1 MAGFFEVQ
9 ILTLADLKAD
19 QSGLLISELAELI
32 CEVFSEPPWNERFS
46 ATRIMF
52 GLGVEMMRKNAMLVI
67 AKHKQD
73 GHVIAYML
81 GQELV
86 VESDDPRDQT
96 FLKISG
102 GHDLDVLANNQQRTF
117 YVSGLGV
124 IAKYRRLGIAEQLS
138 ATLLTELRRQQ
149 FDYRLGRTD
158 RQAHGMRKLYSKQ
171 GFKELPV
178 YDCNYP
184 ERSYWLLS
192 LTDVTQ

>member
-1 MAGFFEVQ
+1 MADFFEVQ
-9 ILTLADLKAD
+9 VITLADLRAD
-19 QSGLLISELAELI
+19 QSGLMISELAELI
-32 CEVFSEPPWNERFS
+32 CDVFSEPPWNERFS

-52 GLGVEMMRKNAMLVI
+52 GLGIEMMRKNPILII
-67 AKHKQD
+67 ARHKQE

-102 GHDLDVLANNQQRTF
+102 GYDLDVFANNQQRTF

-124 IAKYRRLGIAEQLS
+124 RSIYRRLGVAEQLS
-138 ATLLTELRRQQ
+138 ATLLSELRRQR

-158 RQAHGMRKLYSKQ
+158 LQAHGMRKLYSKQ

-178 YDCNYP
+178 YDFNYP

-192 LTDVTQ
+192 LN

>member
-1 MAGFFEVQ
+1 M
-9 ILTLADLKAD
+9 
-19 QSGLLISELAELI
+19 ISELAELI
-32 CEVFSEPPWNERFS
+32 CDVFSEPPWNERFS

-52 GLGVEMMRKNAMLVI
+52 GLGVEMMRKNAILII
-67 AKHKQD
+67 AKHKQE

-102 GHDLDVLANNQQRTF
+102 GHDLDALGNNQQRTF

-124 IAKYRRLGIAEQLS
+124 RAKYRRLGVAEQLS
-138 ATLLTELRRQQ
+138 ATLLSELRRHQ

-158 RQAHGMRKLYSKQ
+158 LQAHGMRKLYIKQ
-171 GFKELPV
+171 GFIELPV
-178 YDCNYP
+178 YDLKYP

-192 LTDVTQ
+192 LN

>member
-1 MAGFFEVQ
+1 MADFYEVQ
-9 ILTLADLKAD
+9 VITLADLKAD
-19 QSGLLISELAELI
+19 QSGLMISELAELI
-32 CEVFSEPPWNERFS
+32 CEVFSEPPWNEHFS
-46 ATRIMF
+46 TTRIMF
-52 GLGVEMMRKNAMLVI
+52 GLGVEMMRKNAILII
-67 AKHKQD
+67 AKHKLE

-117 YVSGLGV
+117 YVSALGV
-124 IAKYRRLGIAEQLS
+124 RLTYRRLGVAEQLS
-138 ATLLTELRRQQ
+138 TTLLTELRRHK

-158 RQAHGMRKLYSKQ
+158 LQAHGMRKLYNKQ
-171 GFKELPV
+171 GLKELPV
-178 YDCNYP
+178 YDLKYP

-192 LTDVTQ
+192 LN

>member
-1 MAGFFEVQ
+1 MADFFEVQ
-9 ILTLADLKAD
+9 VITVADLKAD
-19 QSGLLISELAELI
+19 QNGLMISELAELI
-32 CEVFSEPPWNERFS
+32 CEVFSEPPWNECFS
-46 ATRIMF
+46 TTRIMF
-52 GLGVEMMRKNAMLVI
+52 GLGAEMMRKNAILVI
-67 AKHKQD
+67 AKHKQE

-102 GHDLDVLANNQQRTF
+102 GHDLDVLGNNQQRTF

-124 IAKYRRLGIAEQLS
+124 RATYRRLGIAEQLS
-138 ATLLTELRRQQ
+138 ATLLSELRRHK

-158 RQAHGMRKLYSKQ
+158 LKAHGMRKLYNKQ

-178 YDCNYP
+178 YDLKYP

-192 LTDVTQ
+192 LN

>member
-1 MAGFFEVQ
+1 MADFFEVQ
-9 ILTLADLKAD
+9 VITLADLKAD
-19 QSGLLISELAELI
+19 QNGLMIFELAELI
-32 CEVFSEPPWNERFS
+32 CDVFSEPPWNECFS
-46 ATRIMF
+46 TTRIMF
-52 GLGVEMMRKNAMLVI
+52 GLGAEMMRKNAILVI
-67 AKHKQD
+67 AKHKQE

-102 GHDLDVLANNQQRTF
+102 GHDLDVLGNNQQRTF

-124 IAKYRRLGIAEQLS
+124 KATYRRLGVAEQLS
-138 ATLLTELRRQQ
+138 ATLLSELRRHK

-158 RQAHGMRKLYSKQ
+158 LQAHGMRKLYNKQ

-178 YDCNYP
+178 YDLKYP

-192 LTDVTQ
+192 LN

>member
-1 MAGFFEVQ
+1 MADFFEVQ
-9 ILTLADLKAD
+9 VITLADLRAD
-19 QSGLLISELAELI
+19 QYGVLISELAELI

-46 ATRIMF
+46 TTRIMF
-52 GLGVEMMRKNAMLVI
+52 GLGVEIMRKNAILII
-67 AKHKQD
+67 AKHKLE

-102 GHDLDVLANNQQRTF
+102 SYDLDILANNQQRTF
-117 YVSGLGV
+117 YVSALGV
-124 IAKYRRLGIAEQLS
+124 VSTYRRLGVAEQLS
-138 ATLLTELRRQQ
+138 ATLLTELRRHK

-158 RQAHGMRKLYSKQ
+158 LQAHGMRKLYNKQ
-171 GFKELPV
+171 GLKELPV
-178 YDCNYP
+178 YDLKYP

-192 LTDVTQ
+192 LN

>member
-1 MAGFFEVQ
+1 MTNFFEVQ
-9 ILTLADLKAD
+9 VITLADLRAD
-19 QSGLLISELAELI
+19 QCGVLISELAELI
-32 CEVFSEPPWNERFS
+32 CEVFSEPPWNEHFS

-52 GLGVEMMRKNAMLVI
+52 GLGVEMMRKNAILII
-67 AKHKQD
+67 ARHREE

-102 GHDLDVLANNQQRTF
+102 GHDLDFLANKQQRTF
-117 YVSGLGV
+117 YVGGLGV
-124 IAKYRRLGIAEQLS
+124 RSTYRRLGVAEQLS
-138 ATLLTELRRQQ
+138 ATLLTELRRHQ

-158 RQAHGMRKLYSKQ
+158 LQVHGMRKLYSKQ

-192 LTDVTQ
+192 LN

>member
-1 MAGFFEVQ
+1 MADFFEVQ
-9 ILTLADLKAD
+9 VITVADLKAD
-19 QSGLLISELAELI
+19 QNGLMISELAELI
-32 CEVFSEPPWNERFS
+32 CEVFSEPPWNECFS
-46 ATRIMF
+46 TTRIMF
-52 GLGVEMMRKNAMLVI
+52 GLGAEMMRKNAILVI

-102 GHDLDVLANNQQRTF
+102 GHDLDVLGNNQQRTF

-124 IAKYRRLGIAEQLS
+124 RATYRRLGIAEQLS
-138 ATLLTELRRQQ
+138 ATLLSELRRHK

-158 RQAHGMRKLYSKQ
+158 LQAHGMRKLYSKQ
-171 GFKELPV
+171 GFIELPV
-178 YDCNYP
+178 YDLKYP

-192 LTDVTQ
+192 LN

>member
-1 MAGFFEVQ
+1 MADFFEAQV
-9 ILTLADLKAD
+9 ITLADLRAD
-19 QSGLLISELAELI
+19 ESGVLISNLAEII

-46 ATRIMF
+46 ASRIMF
-52 GLGVEMMRKNAMLVI
+52 GLGIEMMRKNAMLII
-67 AKHKQD
+67 ARHKQE

-86 VESDDPRDQT
+86 IASDDPRDQT

-124 IAKYRRLGIAEQLS
+124 RATYRRLGVAEQLS
-138 ATLLTELRRQQ
+138 ATLLSELRRHQ

-158 RQAHGMRKLYSKQ
+158 LQAHGMRKLYSKQ

-178 YDCNYP
+178 YDLNYP
-184 ERSYWLLS
+184 DRSYWLLS
-192 LTDVTQ
+192 LN

>member
-52 GLGVEMMRKNAMLVI
+52 GLGVEMMRKNAMLFI

-86 VESDDPRDQT
+86 LESDDPRDQT

-102 GHDLDVLANNQQRTF
+102 GYDLDVLANNQQRTF

-124 IAKYRRLGIAEQLS
+124 RAKYRRLGIAEQLS
-138 ATLLTELRRQQ
+138 AKLLTELRRHQ

-158 RQAHGMRKLYSKQ
+158 LQAHGMRKLYSKQ

-178 YDCNYP
+178 YDLKYP
-184 ERSYWLLS
+184 ERSYWVLS
-192 LTDVTQ
+192 LN

>member
-1 MAGFFEVQ
+1 MADFFEVQ
-9 ILTLADLKAD
+9 VITLADLRAD
-19 QSGLLISELAELI
+19 QYGVLISELAELI

-46 ATRIMF
+46 TTRIMF
-52 GLGVEMMRKNAMLVI
+52 GLGVEMMRKNAILII
-67 AKHKQD
+67 AKHKLE

-102 GHDLDVLANNQQRTF
+102 SYDLDILANNQQRTF
-117 YVSGLGV
+117 YVSALGV
-124 IAKYRRLGIAEQLS
+124 RSTYRRLGVAEQLS
-138 ATLLTELRRQQ
+138 ATLLTELRRHK

-158 RQAHGMRKLYSKQ
+158 LQAHGMRKLYNKQ
-171 GFKELPV
+171 GLKELPV
-178 YDCNYP
+178 YDLKYP

-192 LTDVTQ
+192 LN

>member
-1 MAGFFEVQ
+1 MPDFFEVQ
-9 ILTLADLKAD
+9 VITLADLRAD
-19 QSGLLISELAELI
+19 DYGILISDLAGLI
-32 CEVFSEPPWNERFS
+32 CEVFSEPPWNESFS
-46 ATRIMF
+46 ASRILF
-52 GLGVEMMRKNAMLVI
+52 GLGVEMMRKNAILVI

-124 IAKYRRLGIAEQLS
+124 RAKYRRLGVAEQLS
-138 ATLLTELRRQQ
+138 ATLLTELRRHQ

-158 RQAHGMRKLYSKQ
+158 LQAHGMRNLYSKQ

-178 YDCNYP
+178 YDLKYP
-184 ERSYWLLS
+184 GRSYWVLS
-192 LTDVTQ
+192 LN

>member
-1 MAGFFEVQ
+1 MADFFEVQ
-9 ILTLADLKAD
+9 VITLADLRAD
-19 QSGLLISELAELI
+19 QNGFLIFELAELI

-46 ATRIMF
+46 STRIMF
-52 GLGVEMMRKNAMLVI
+52 GLGVEMMRKKAILII
-67 AKHKQD
+67 ARHKQE
-73 GHVIAYML
+73 GHVIAYIL
-81 GQELV
+81 GQELL
-86 VESDDPRDQT
+86 VESDDARDQT

-102 GHDLDVLANNQQRTF
+102 GYDLDVLANNQQRTF

-124 IAKYRRLGIAEQLS
+124 SSTYRRLGVAEQLS

-192 LTDVTQ
+192 LN

>member
-46 ATRIMF
+46 ATRIMI

-124 IAKYRRLGIAEQLS
+124 IAKYRRMCIAEQLS

-158 RQAHGMRKLYSKQ
+158 LKAHGMRKLYSKQ

-178 YDCNYP
+178 YDLKYP
-184 ERSYWLLS
+184 ERSYWVLS
-192 LTDVTQ
+192 LN